1 MRGALGRGLKERGWG
16 AGGGGRCRQARPVGR
31 RSHLDQRGELPRF
44 PSEARDPARHQR
56 LRVRA
61 PLQRY
66 GAPRCD
72 VRPRSAAS
80 SAPPGSPP
88 CAAVARP
95 APQFQ
100 RMRGGTN
107 SSASGSRP
115 DLLVRRPCSTRP
127 VIWGQSLYCY
137 AIHDHS
143 APGRGCAVCVVEHK
157 SVWSASA
164 AFFLYS
170 VIRTFLYSCDYPP
183 RVARK
188 GLQGGAL
195 PDILCR
201 RVWSFQCKR
210 RRFRMAWQAMILSRR
225 PRRVWARQLSSSLS
239 PLSVSLRMMASRR
252 S

>member
-1 MRGALGRGLKERGWG
+1 MAAGARALGVFPRCRGEEGRMGETVRGALGRGLKERGWG

-127 VIWGQSLYCY
+127 VIWGQS
-137 AIHDHS
+137 
-143 APGRGCAVCVVEHK
+143 
-157 SVWSASA
+157 
-164 AFFLYS
+164 F
-170 VIRTFLYSCDYPP
+170 
-183 RVARK
+183 
-188 GLQGGAL
+188 
-195 PDILCR
+195 
-201 RVWSFQCKR
+201 
-210 RRFRMAWQAMILSRR
+210 WQAD
-225 PRRVWARQLSSSLS
+225 VWRARIHPPVVQGQTCWSGGLV
-239 PLSVSLRMMASRR
+239 PHQ
-252 S
+252 